1 MAQYNFT
8 DTPHKAQNAFDESLF
23 SFRKA
28 PNVLDGDYGR
38 LLLNKVVGGSV
49 GWNQLQQKITSVTGG
64 PIDGVTATVDSNGFI
79 NLSGTAQADGELTA
93 NPYISSVPA
102 NHVVLYMIDGTPD
115 YKWGRG
121 GFNLTQTGK
130 YMLQKHTANFSCT
143 FKISIKNGTTYN
155 SKTRVDIIDLT
166 LFNSTIADYV
176 YNLEQSTAG
185 SGVAWLKTYFPSM
198 FSGYKA
204 HDTGSLQSVSVGSH
218 VMRGF
223 NAWDE
228 EWEVGSLNSDT
239 GLNSS
244 STVQIRSKGFT
255 KVLPNTE
262 YYLTIPAASY
272 MFYYDAD
279 KNYIGEK
286 TYISSTHTFTTPANA
301 FYVRF
306 RVSATYG
313 TTYNNDI
320 CINISKTTGTPKN
333 GDYVAYESSEYTLPH
348 NELRGIIKLN
358 NGIPYYDGDVLEP
371 SGVITRKRKQ
381 ITLDGVTSARKFTS
395 TGTSGS
401 TRYFT
406 LNHGFIGIN
415 STASEA
421 HVISD
426 QFIGKGAVEAGNCYV
441 TGSGGTLVVILRD
454 QTIDNTTSANTWLAN
469 NLPEFSLELAT
480 PTTENVSSY
489 TNPQVCYSDGTE
501 EFTDYLL
508 SQGSRDISLPV
519 QSQSMYYEA
528 VPLPSEALSI
538 NGTFIEDV
546 IDGYR
551 TLNVTG
557 RETMAQEIKEA
568 EVGKHDG
575 AFFQFRRYPTRDI
588 VVKYQIIAESN
599 EAYREAFIKLNSM
612 LNFEEGVLIFN
623 DETDKYFVGTPT
635 DVELPEPGL
644 NCAVGEFTLHCEDPF
659 KYSVQEKGVDMQS
672 DANGYFF
679 GLDYKGTHK
688 SYPRIETDFYKTDT
702 EDDDNGECSFISFM
716 KTDGKILL
724 FGDPENTDA
733 NRAPV
738 RIFQRASS
746 APAVPSSQVTFSFES
761 QTVTNPSALGSW
773 STTIPSGESTLWTTM
788 AIAESTATNAYINQA
803 DWGTV
808 EQYANQ
814 DDSALYSIN
823 SKTEVNKKFTSQ
835 GTAWASNSGKI
846 YNGWLETGTPG
857 IVTPPSGNK
866 YITASGYGSGSDWH
880 GPSVTRTKSDDI
892 RDFLFAFNYGFYQGT
907 GDQASKQTGL
917 LQAVLWNST
926 QSKIIAALSFWKN
939 SGNSKGSIR
948 MIVGGKAVKTLS
960 EVPFGILTQMVT
972 TDANACSIKK
982 IGSTVIFN
990 VKGTEYRFVDE
1001 SIKETATDK
1010 VTFYFAKKGTT
1021 TAMDEIGV
1029 HGAQLIKYYQPVS
1042 PNPFTSNDELRIDT
1056 KNTAVQLNGLD
1067 AQGLGAL
1074 ANDWEGFYLK
1084 PGINLIGVVWSE
1096 YVPPTYIPT
1105 CRLYYREVFL

>member
-1 MAQYNFT
+1 MQYKFK
-8 DTPHKAQNAFDESLF
+8 DTPHKAQNAFDEGLY
-23 SFRKA
+23 SFRKS
-28 PNVLDGDYGR
+28 PNVLDGAYDR
-38 LLLNKVVGGSV
+38 LLLNKVVGGTLAV
-49 GWNQLQQKITSVTGG
+49 NQLC
-64 PIDGVTATVDSNGFI
+64 N
-79 NLSGTAQADGELTA
+79 
-93 NPYISSVPA
+93 PA
-102 NHVVLYMIDGTPD
+102 NRGTVIPSGPTITYNNDGSFTFNGTVETRTSFFIDRQLAIIPNHKYMISGYKKVGSNHGFMGFVGYSTDRGNGGIFNNTLTGNTTVFRIDFYAGETFDNVTMTPQVTD
-115 YKWGRG
+115 I
-121 GFNLTQTGK
+121 TQFCG
-130 YMLQKHTANFSCT
+130 
-143 FKISIKNGTTYN
+143 
-155 SKTRVDIIDLT
+155 
-166 LFNSTIADYV
+166 STIADYV

-185 SGVAWLKTYFPSM
+185 SGVAWLKQHFPSV
-198 FSGYKA
+198 FNSYQPYNAG
-204 HDTGSLQSVSVGSH
+204 TLESVEASEH
-218 VMRGF
+218 VMTGF
-223 NAWDE
+223 NQWDE
-228 EWEVGSLNSDT
+228 EWEVGRYVNGVKDSVN
-239 GLNSS
+239 N
-244 STVQIRSKGFT
+244 QIRCKNRIPI
-255 KVLPNTE
+255 LPNTK
-262 YYLTIPAASY
+262 YYMKNGSGEATIQFLDGSGGFISTAY
-272 MFYYDAD
+272 RNNAD
-279 KNYIGEK
+279 
-286 TYISSTHTFTTPANA
+286 FTTPANA
-301 FYVRF
+301 YYLVFTMN
-306 RVSATYG
+306 SAYG

-320 CINISKTTGTPKN
+320 CINLDKTTGTPKN
-333 GDYVAYESSEYTLPH
+333 GDYEAYTQTSYPLDSDLV
-348 NELRGIIKLN
+348 LRGVPKIS
-358 NGIPYYDGDVLEP
+358 NGVPYYDGDTYESDGTV
-371 SGVITRKRKQ
+371 TRKYG
-381 ITLDGVTSARKFTS
+381 IVDFSDFTFGTVTV
-395 TGTSGS
+395 GTSGGGIKYADVFLAGIEPNARAIS
-401 TRYFT
+401 NKYTWLTVGDIGADGTFKTYGTAFT
-406 LNHGFIGIN
+406 IYDNRFADAETAKSIL
-415 STASEA
+415 ASEA
-421 HVISD
+421 
-426 QFIGKGAVEAGNCYV
+426 
-441 TGSGGTLVVILRD
+441 T
-454 QTIDNTTSANTWLAN
+454 TIVYLK
-469 NLPEFSLELAT
+469 AT
-480 PTTENVSSY
+480 PTTETADPY
-489 TNPQVCYSDGTE
+489 TNPQVVYADGTE
-501 EFTDYLL
+501 EFTDFAVA
-508 SQGSRDISLPV
+508 SGRRDISLPV
-519 QSQSMYYEA
+519 QCESMYYEA
-528 VPLPSEALSI
+528 VPLPAEALSI
-538 NGTFIEDV
+538 NGKFIEDV

-557 RETMAQEIKEA
+557 RETMAQEVKEA

-575 AFFQFRRYPTRDI
+575 AFFQYRRYPTRDI

-599 EAYREAFIKLNSM
+599 EAYRNAFIKLNQM
-612 LNFEEGVLIFN
+612 LDFSEGVLIFN
-623 DETDKYFVGTPT
+623 DETDKSFVGTPT

-659 KYSVQEKGVDMQS
+659 KYSVQEKSVAMQS

-803 DWGTV
+803 DWSTV

-846 YNGWLETGTPG
+846 YNNWPETGTPG
-857 IVTPPSGNK
+857 IVTPRGGNK
-866 YITASGYGSGSDWH
+866 YITASDYGSGSDWH

-892 RDFLFAFNYGFYQGT
+892 RDFLFTFNYAFYQGT

-926 QSKIIAALSFWKN
+926 QNKIIAALSFWKN

-948 MIVGGKAVKTLS
+948 MVVGGKSVKTLS
-960 EVPFGILTQMVT
+960 EVPFGILTQTVT

-1029 HGAQLIKYYQPVS
+1029 HSAQLIKYYQPVS

-1084 PGINLIGVVWSE
+1084 PGRNLIGVVWSE
-1096 YVPPTYIPT
+1096 YVPSTYKPT
-1105 CRLYYREVFL
+1105 CRLYYREVYL